1 MPRYRWQVTV
11 PANTPERNAVENT
24 IELDDRQLQDGL
36 IFAPPGSAGRINA
49 ILLWGEAQLLP
60 TAESAPAVLP
70 GATDAAPLDFRVTG
84 EPYVLTL
91 RAWAPT
97 AVESHTVTARVDAT
111 EPGAGAQP
119 VRVVGG
125 GSNVVTAGTGP
136 PVTAQDLQDQSDD

>member
-1 MPRYRWQVTV
+1 MARYRWRATV
-11 PANTPERNAVENT
+11 PPGTTEEDAIEAT

-36 IFAPPGSAGRINA
+36 IFTPPGSAGRVNA
-49 ILLWGEAQLLP
+49 VLLWGEVQLLP
-60 TAESAPAVLP
+60 TPESSPTVLP
-70 GATDAAPLDFRVTG
+70 GTTDAAPLNVRVTG

-91 RAWAPT
+91 RVWAPT

-111 EPGAGAQP
+111 EPGADVQL

-136 PVTAQDLQDQSDD
+136 SVSAQDLRDVTDE